1 MASAFNQV
9 SKAALVSLT
18 DGLEGG
24 RLMAPYTI
32 IGLRQCLP
40 EPECAAV
47 SEDLNRLK
55 DLGLQPKQIAAMLR
69 IVIAERESVQRTAD
83 QIELVWTG
91 PETEGAHSRDTGVVV
106 RELFAQ
112 ARNTVLVSG
121 FAVFQGK
128 QVFKT
133 LADQMD
139 SNPRLSVRMFLNVAQ
154 GAPGRHE

>member
-1 MASAFNQV
+1 MALSQ
-9 SKAALVSLT
+9 
-18 DGLEGG
+18 E
-24 RLMAPYTI
+24 
-32 IGLRQCLP
+32 
-40 EPECAAV
+40 
-47 SEDLNRLK
+47 LNRLTE
-55 DLGLQPKQIAAMLR
+55 LGLQPNQIA
-69 IVIAERESVQRTAD
+69 VQRTAD

-112 ARNTVLVSG
+112 ARISVLVSG

-139 SNPRLSVRMFLNVAQ
+139 SKPGLSVRNVSQ
-154 GAPGRHE
+154 RRPGAYG